1 MAKSLTLTRIKTF
14 WQSCSGTALVEFVI
28 VFPMM
33 ILFFAIMVEFGR
45 LYWGYQSVVA
55 GVRDAARYV
64 ARVGPVDVCVDHYT
78 ATSADLLQYI
88 SFLDADDIEEMIEE
102 ERINSTSVLPSQ
114 FAVDVGGVSATY
126 ACPEAD
132 SSAVAWEYRTPEIP
146 LATVAAQVTMQFPL
160 GNLFSLFGD
169 GLGSVTTTVSDDA
182 RIFGG

>member
-1 MAKSLTLTRIKTF
+1 MAKNLTLTRIKTF

-33 ILFFAIMVEFGR
+33 ILFFAIIVEFGR

-64 ARVGPVDVCVDHYT
+64 ARVGPVDVCVTD
-78 ATSADLLQYI
+78 SAGGDLLPY
-88 SFLDADDIEEMIEE
+88 LVAVDADDIEAMIEE
-102 ERINSTSVLPSQ
+102 ERVGGTSVLPSQ
-114 FAVDVGGVSATY
+114 FAVDVDGVSATY
-126 ACPEAD
+126 ACPAAD
-132 SSAVAWEYRTPEIP
+132 SSSVTWEYRTPEIP
-146 LATVAAQVTMQFPL
+146 LATVSVQVTMQFPL
-160 GNLFSLFGD
+160 GSLFSLFGD

>member
-64 ARVGPVDVCVDHYT
+64 ARVGPVDVCVTD
-78 ATSADLLQYI
+78 SAGGDLFPYLI
-88 SFLDADDIEEMIEE
+88 AVDADDIEEMIEE
-102 ERINSTSVLPSQ
+102 ERVNSTSVLPSQ
-114 FAVDVGGVSATY
+114 FAVDVDGVSATY
-126 ACPEAD
+126 ACPA
-132 SSAVAWEYRTPEIP
+132 SATEDWEYRTPEIP
-146 LATVAAQVTMQFPL
+146 LATVSVQVTMQFPL